1 MTSSVSLLAS
11 MVLVVISEAMLFL
24 SILWSVV
31 LSLVAHSIYSMGST
45 GALATCSTVAGTVET
60 STVYSNTLTLLNTD
74 LLLTSGVVSV
84 GAVHSMQMKTMI
96 QTMGLLLV
104 VIALGTTF
112 LLVQCC
118 EYLHLY

>member
-1 MTSSVSLLAS
+1 
-11 MVLVVISEAMLFL
+11 
-24 SILWSVV
+24 
-31 LSLVAHSIYSMGST
+31 MGST
-45 GALATCSTVAGTVET
+45 ETLTSCCTNGSAVDT

-84 GAVHSMQMKTMI
+84 GAVHSMQMKTMV

>member
-1 MTSSVSLLAS
+1 MLRIRTYGGLMQMGTTGSL
-11 MVLVVISEAMLFL
+11 SE
-24 SILWSVV
+24 
-31 LSLVAHSIYSMGST
+31 
-45 GALATCSTVAGTVET
+45 CSCIAAAVDV

-74 LLLTSGVVSV
+74 LLLWSGVVSIA
-84 GAVHSMQMKTMI
+84 AVHSMTMKSMI

-104 VIALGTTF
+104 VVMLGTTF